1 MSPWVKNDPNAGGVK
16 IPPAVQQQVKQRVL
30 DYAAANYAGKYT
42 RLDIRFRSQFCYIDA
57 YKEPDC
63 PPRFPTQRLSRISR
77 GIFRTN
83 AK

>member
-42 RLDIRFRSQFCYIDA
+42 RLDIRFRSQKDVDA
-57 YKEPDC
+57 RCDYRSSDSQP
-63 PPRFPTQRLSRISR
+63 
-77 GIFRTN
+77 N
-83 AK
+83 AIALHLGLPHS